1 MADQREEFALREFD
15 SRAGAVAVAEAPV
28 VVEVGEFGQRFFVGG
43 GVGGVEP
50 AVGEKFVAG
59 GVCGFFAG
67 DEARGGMLV
76 STCVCVCGV
85 RIQKKARADDEGKVG
100 LTSGLRGKLLLWE
113 YGSLRRHHLP

>member
-15 SRAGAVAVAEAPV
+15 SRAGAVAVTEAPV

-50 AVGEKFVAG
+50 AVGDKFVAG

-76 STCVCVCGV
+76 SIYMCVCMYICMYV
-85 RIQKKARADDEGKVG
+85 KESEGG
-100 LTSGLRGKLLLWE
+100 
-113 YGSLRRHHLP
+113 

>member
-15 SRAGAVAVAEAPV
+15 SRAGAVAVAEAAV

-67 DEARGGMLV
+67 DEARVGCWLV
-76 STCVCVCGV
+76 YVRVCVC
-85 RIQKKARADDEGKVG
+85 AYLEESEGG
-100 LTSGLRGKLLLWE
+100 
-113 YGSLRRHHLP
+113 

>member
-15 SRAGAVAVAEAPV
+15 SRAGAVAVAEAAV

-76 STCVCVCGV
+76 SICVCVRA
-85 RIQKKARADDEGKVG
+85 RIQKKAREHDV
-100 LTSGLRGKLLLWE
+100 
-113 YGSLRRHHLP
+113 